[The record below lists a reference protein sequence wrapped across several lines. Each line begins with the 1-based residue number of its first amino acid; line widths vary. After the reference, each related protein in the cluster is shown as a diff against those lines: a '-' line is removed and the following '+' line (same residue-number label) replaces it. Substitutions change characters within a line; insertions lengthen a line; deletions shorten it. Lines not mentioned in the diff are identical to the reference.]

1 MWNIMSKIAL
11 IWLNAS
17 ILLRE
22 RTIVWNYLFL
32 FIHVFNIQNLVNIM
46 PYALLF
52 FMYTRWFNSSSFFH
66 RAEYLELSADK
77 IYTNDDGQ

>member
-1 MWNIMSKIAL
+1 MSKIAL

-52 FMYTRWFNSSSFFH
+52 FMYTRWFNS
-66 RAEYLELSADK
+66 
-77 IYTNDDGQ
+77 